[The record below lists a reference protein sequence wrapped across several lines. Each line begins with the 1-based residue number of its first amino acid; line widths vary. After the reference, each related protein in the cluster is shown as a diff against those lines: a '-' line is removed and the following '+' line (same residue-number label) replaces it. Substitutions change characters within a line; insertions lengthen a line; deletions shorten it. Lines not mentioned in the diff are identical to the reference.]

1 MTTIE
6 KTISNEIRKWN
17 SFDLFLFHVK
27 KRIKDCYYKISSGD
41 YDSKKNYFKMLHY
54 LKMEKEYIYLKM
66 YKDNIK
72 KPSLNNEKLLCYLGS
87 ILVANG
93 FDRKI

>member
-6 KTISNEIRKWN
+6 KTVKNEIKKWI

-27 KRIKDCYYKISSGD
+27 ERIKDCYYEISSGD
-41 YDSKKNYFKMLHY
+41 YDSKKNYFNMLHY

-66 YKDNIK
+66 YNDNIK
-72 KPSLNNEKLLCYLGS
+72 KLSLTNDRLLKYFESNLTPR
-87 ILVANG
+87 V
-93 FDRKI
+93 F